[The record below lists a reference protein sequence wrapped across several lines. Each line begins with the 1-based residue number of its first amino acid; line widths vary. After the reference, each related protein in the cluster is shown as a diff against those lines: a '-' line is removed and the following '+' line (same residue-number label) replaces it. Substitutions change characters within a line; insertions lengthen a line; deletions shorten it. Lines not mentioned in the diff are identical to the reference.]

1 MKALTYHAARDIRHE
16 AMADP
21 RLESERDAIVQMTG
35 CSICG
40 SDLHIY
46 HGHGFSEDIGFC
58 VGHEAVGEVVEVGRA
73 VTRIKVGDKVLMPAA
88 VGCGACRSCLGGNVA
103 NCEFGAGACYGLS
116 AKLQGVQAELLRVPA
131 ADMNA
136 VLIPEG
142 ISEDQALMLT
152 DAMATA
158 WYGARRADIKPGSSV
173 GVIGLGP
180 IGLMA
185 VEAAFVMGA
194 HVVYAVDPIAERRAL
209 AAAAGAVA
217 LHPAEALET
226 IREGTRGRKLEC
238 VIEVVGSDA
247 TVDLALRLVARRGT
261 VSVIGVQQSRRYA
274 FPLERAF
281 AAGLTFRAGTCSV
294 PEELPALFPL
304 VQSGRLR
311 PEQYITHRMP
321 LSDGAEAYRLFDARE
336 AGALKMVLVPG

>member
-1 MKALTYHAARDIRHE
+1 MKALTYHGARDVRYE
-16 AMADP
+16 SMDDP
-21 RLESERDAIVQMTG
+21 APQSDRDAVVKVTA

-46 HGHGFSEDIGFC
+46 HGHGFSEDVGFC

-73 VTRIKVGDKVLMPAA
+73 VSRIKVGDKVMLPAA
-88 VGCGACRSCLGGNVA
+88 VGCGACRSCLSGNVA

-116 AKLQGVQAELLRVPA
+116 ARLQGSQAEAVRVPA

-136 VLIPEG
+136 VVVPDG
-142 ISEDQALMLT
+142 VSMDQALMMT
-152 DAMATA
+152 DALATA
-158 WYGARRADIKPGSSV
+158 WFGARRADIKPGSSV
-173 GVIGLGP
+173 AIIGLGP

-194 HVVYAVDPIAERRAL
+194 HVVYAIDPIAERRAL
-209 AAAAGAVA
+209 AAETGAFV
-217 LHPAEALET
+217 LHPADALET
-226 IREGTRGRKLEC
+226 IREATQGKKVEC
-238 VIEVVGSDA
+238 VVEVVGSDA

-261 VSVIGVQQSRRYA
+261 VSVIGVQQTKRYA

-281 AAGLTFRAGTCSV
+281 GAGLTFRAGTCSV

-304 VQSGRLR
+304 VQSGRLK
-311 PEQYITHRMP
+311 PEKYISHRLP
-321 LSDGAEAYRLFDARE
+321 LSQGAEAYRLFEARE
-336 AGALKMVLVPG
+336 AGALKMVLAPD

>member
-21 RLESERDAIVQMTG
+21 GLESERDAIVQMTG

-46 HGHGFSEDIGFC
+46 HGHGFSDDIGFC

-73 VTRIKVGDKVLMPAA
+73 VSRVAVGDKVMMPAA
-88 VGCGACRSCLGGNVA
+88 VGCGACRSCLAGNVA

-116 AKLQGVQAELLRVPA
+116 AKLQGVQSELFRVPA

-136 VLIPEG
+136 VKIPDG
-142 ISEDQALMLT
+142 ITEDQALMMT
-152 DAMATA
+152 DALATA
-158 WYGARRADIKPGSSV
+158 WYGARRAEIKPGSSV
-173 GVIGLGP
+173 AVIGLGP

-185 VEAAFVMGA
+185 VDSAFVMGA
-194 HVVYAVDPIAERRAL
+194 HVVYAIDPVPERRAL
-209 AAAAGAVA
+209 AQAAGAIA
-217 LHPAEALET
+217 LHPADALET
-226 IREGTRGRKLEC
+226 IREATQGRKLEC

-261 VSVIGVQQSRRYA
+261 VSVIGVQQSKRYA

-281 AAGLTFRAGTCSV
+281 GAGLTFRAGTCSV

-304 VQSGRLR
+304 VQSGRLK
-311 PEQYITHRMP
+311 PERYISHRMP
-321 LSDGAEAYRLFDARE
+321 LSQGAEAYSIFEARE